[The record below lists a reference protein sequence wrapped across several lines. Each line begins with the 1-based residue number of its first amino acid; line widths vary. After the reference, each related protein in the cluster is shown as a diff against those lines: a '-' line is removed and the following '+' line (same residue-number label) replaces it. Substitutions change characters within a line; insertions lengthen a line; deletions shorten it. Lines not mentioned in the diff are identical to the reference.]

1 MNISVNGYQDPMF
14 EIWNIELRSLSVY
27 PIKCDYECRIYNF
40 EEEFCDIFKSLTIH
54 LSQKDRGRTD
64 IIGTM
69 DGNPRVLLS
78 DASLIKTLITATFR
92 V

>member
-14 EIWNIELRSLSVY
+14 EIWNTELRSLSVY
-27 PIKCDYECRIYNF
+27 PIKCDYECRIYIF
-40 EEEFCDIFKSLTIH
+40 EEGFRDIFKGLIID
-54 LSQKDRGRTD
+54 LSWKDRENPG
-64 IIGTM
+64 IIGTT

-78 DASLIKTLITATFR
+78 DALLIKTLITATFS